1 MILVGYIDNIGSKSF
16 VGQENCEK
24 IIKERVCGL
33 LIFIFM
39 LENGLK
45 GRPPLPIQSPGP
57 SHWEV
62 CYAARFCLFSSICL
76 VWIESNSMS
85 FVELVR
91 FP

>member
-57 SHWEV
+57 QQWGSVLDRWVLFVFE
-62 CYAARFCLFSSICL
+62 YLFC
-76 VWIESNSMS
+76 VD
-85 FVELVR
+85 
-91 FP
+91 

>member
-1 MILVGYIDNIGSKSF
+1 MMLVDYIDHIESKSV
-16 VGQENCEK
+16 VGQENYQK

-57 SHWEV
+57 KQWGNVLH
-62 CYAARFCLFSSICL
+62 R
-76 VWIESNSMS
+76 
-85 FVELVR
+85 
-91 FP
+91 